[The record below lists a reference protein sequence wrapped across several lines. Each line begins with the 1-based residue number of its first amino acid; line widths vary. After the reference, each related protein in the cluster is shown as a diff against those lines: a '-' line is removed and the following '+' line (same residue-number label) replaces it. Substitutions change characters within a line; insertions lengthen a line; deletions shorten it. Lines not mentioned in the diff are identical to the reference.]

1 MCRSQ
6 SSGQRVRGQ
15 KGALLTAN
23 ESRLSLNPADSRG
36 AVDGLC
42 ASGTVTTTVTPLTLK
57 PLAEIPT
64 STPSDIAR
72 AVVKARQA
80 QPVWAR
86 QATAR
91 HSAVCAR
98 LRRQLSQELDRIG
111 RLIRQE
117 SGVPRETA
125 LDELEHLGRVL
136 RRRSHLRHLRTG
148 LGRPWRAP
156 DTGQTGTRVTT
167 AGRADVVAMV
177 TPWTY
182 PIPYAAVDAMTALA
196 AGSAIVQQVDVQNA
210 LTALLMRDLA
220 EQAGLP
226 PGLWQIVAA
235 PTADGLAP
243 EICAALAEHADR
255 LHYTGPPAQARAVGR
270 QAATLLTTSVIN
282 VGSHNAVV
290 VVNDADLDAAAASTA
305 RACLVRAGQTC
316 LTPRHIYVTQ
326 RVGPAFARK
335 LAARM
340 TSLDDH
346 GEGIGSLTFA
356 AQASALDEHVARAVR
371 AGATLLCGGRTRPE
385 AGPRRY
391 APTLLAVSPGLVD
404 EPPIGPVINLT
415 IVSDADEAI
424 RHIRSAGPTL
434 HSAVFSR
441 NRSRGRDLAKR
452 LTARAVTVNP
462 TTAPVPCWHLS

>member
-1 MCRSQ
+1 
-6 SSGQRVRGQ
+6 
-15 KGALLTAN
+15 
-23 ESRLSLNPADSRG
+23 
-36 AVDGLC
+36 
-42 ASGTVTTTVTPLTLK
+42 
-57 PLAEIPT
+57 
-64 STPSDIAR
+64 
-72 AVVKARQA
+72 
-80 QPVWAR
+80 
-86 QATAR
+86 
-91 HSAVCAR
+91 
-98 LRRQLSQELDRIG
+98 
-111 RLIRQE
+111 
-117 SGVPRETA
+117 
-125 LDELEHLGRVL
+125 
-136 RRRSHLRHLRTG
+136 LRTG

-316 LTPRHIYVTQ
+316 L
-326 RVGPAFARK
+326 
-335 LAARM
+335 
-340 TSLDDH
+340 
-346 GEGIGSLTFA
+346 
-356 AQASALDEHVARAVR
+356 
-371 AGATLLCGGRTRPE
+371 
-385 AGPRRY
+385 
-391 APTLLAVSPGLVD
+391 
-404 EPPIGPVINLT
+404 
-415 IVSDADEAI
+415 
-424 RHIRSAGPTL
+424 
-434 HSAVFSR
+434 
-441 NRSRGRDLAKR
+441 
-452 LTARAVTVNP
+452 
-462 TTAPVPCWHLS
+462 